1 MGDQISEIR
10 RGADIIVSTPGRL
23 LDLLER
29 GIIKLDNLRV
39 VCLDE
44 ADEMLRQGFQE
55 DIEKIFKYIKKH
67 TDRKTQNLLFSAT
80 IPSWVLELS
89 RTYLSEGEKFM

>member
-1 MGDQISEIR
+1 MGEQISEIK

-29 GIIKLDNLRV
+29 GVIRLDSLRV

-44 ADEMLRQGFQE
+44 ADEMLRQGFQ
-55 DIEKIFKYIKKH
+55 
-67 TDRKTQNLLFSAT
+67 
-80 IPSWVLELS
+80 
-89 RTYLSEGEKFM
+89 